1 MRHLVSISGTTN
13 FVVGT
18 EAAGPTT
25 TFSVY
30 DVSAHTPVRTDRIPH
45 HFRAISIIASR
56 SAPANPAR
64 ALNLIG
70 VTATGEIFR
79 FGDNVSAQV
88 SQTRAVKTDGQKGTS
103 IWQEMFGKDAFV
115 DELVMPPASEAAD
128 VSRPRSGRPIEVFD
142 GPSHT
147 MPPVSLLF
155 DAFIQ
160 QIIVPKTAADLSEP
174 KQEGDRIVFE
184 QEPEVVTT
192 SNAAPKPRVI
202 SDQEL
207 DDLEKLFRGMSSKA
221 TGSSAPETP
230 AAAESS
236 VNGRYTSLQK
246 GRTPPSAYLNGND
259 GATDDEAVPTTG
271 KPDPLVTPINT
282 HSKKRGT
289 PNGVGSGN
297 GRPKVD
303 GALRSAIKLTSAQ
316 RRTAPDGN
324 DSDSDAVVET
334 PKMGAD
340 GERGKK
346 RKARLSQ
353 GK

>member
-1 MRHLVSISGTTN
+1 MSISGTTN
-13 FVVGT
+13 FVIGT
-18 EAAGPTT
+18 EAAGPHTA
-25 TFSVY
+25 FSVY
-30 DVSAHTPVRTDRIPH
+30 DVSVHTPVRTDRLPH
-45 HFRAISIIASR
+45 HFRAISLIASR

-64 ALNLIG
+64 ALDLIG
-70 VTATGEIFR
+70 VTPTGEIYR
-79 FGDNVSAQV
+79 FGDNVSPPV

-115 DELVMPPASEAAD
+115 DELVMLPTSEAAD
-128 VSRPRSGRPIEVFD
+128 VARPRSGRPIEVFD

-160 QIIVPKTAADLSEP
+160 HIIEPKTAASPSEAV
-174 KQEGDRIVFE
+174 QEGEKVVFE
-184 QEPEVVTT
+184 QEPEQVAST
-192 SNAAPKPRVI
+192 SAAPKPRVI

-207 DDLEKLFRGMSSKA
+207 DDLEKLFRGM
-221 TGSSAPETP
+221 TGSTAPETP
-230 AAAESS
+230 AAAKGSA
-236 VNGRYTSLQK
+236 NGRYTSLKK

-259 GATDDEAVPTTG
+259 GASDDEATAAG

-316 RRTAPDGN
+316 RRSAPGDY
-324 DSDSDAVVET
+324 DSDSDALVET